1 VKNTCAR
8 TRIGSGCV
16 QGPPTG
22 KNSYPCPLD
31 QVFDGY
37 LISIPELP
45 SGLHKSAH
53 DHVHT
58 IRCHFNWEKVSNTP
72 RVEGWGVDPDFDA
85 GRSRQL
91 WWRGGPLNLYI

>member
-1 VKNTCAR
+1 VKNTRAR

-58 IRCHFNWEKVSNTP
+58 IRCHFNWEKSVI
-72 RVEGWGVDPDFDA
+72 RQGLKAGVWT
-85 GRSRQL
+85 RIL
-91 WWRGGPLNLYI
+91 MRGGADNFGGVGVL